1 MWGEMSGGRGL
12 TLEDRRGRGAWGVTS
27 GDMGHPGGRQGRG
40 CVGRDVGARG
50 LTLGGA
56 EETHFAL
63 PHPHMQCAFA
73 ASPDLG
79 NGLD

>member
-1 MWGEMSGGRGL
+1 MGRDIGGRGL
-12 TLEDRRGRGAWGVTS
+12 ILEDC
-27 GDMGHPGGRQGRG
+27 QGRG

-73 ASPDLG
+73 ASPDPG